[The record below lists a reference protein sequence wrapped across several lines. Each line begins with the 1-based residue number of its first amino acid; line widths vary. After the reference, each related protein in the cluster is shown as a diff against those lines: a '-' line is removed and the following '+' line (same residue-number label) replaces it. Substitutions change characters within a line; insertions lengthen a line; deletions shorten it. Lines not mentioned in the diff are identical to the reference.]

1 MVTFENKPTS
11 LNKISEALEDN
22 LNIIASDNRLK
33 TIVDKIADSRYTFKL
48 LGETGT
54 VPISSE
60 RSSLLY
66 KNWLYIAGSH
76 ISGAEL
82 IIIDINTMKIVKQV
96 SLSTVSNYVPLIILR
111 DDTYYYISFGGS
123 GSHILKGLLETGE
136 IVNTTIQ
143 GVADRCVCLDE
154 NYIYA
159 VSSSGIIR
167 KIDKITLNILQTSSS
182 IYNSPLDVKCV
193 GDYLYITGSG
203 TAPNTGAIIK
213 VAKSDINTIVAT
225 SSNLYNNEVVWRL
238 LVDGIYIYTASATGV
253 IKKWLLSDL
262 SYVSTFFT
270 TGNNGSIYT
279 IKKALNNIWVGDS
292 KGSTYR
298 VSETGDLLAK
308 LQTSVSPNYILVIDE
323 SNQILYRNA
332 SDDVTIAKYQIIDN
346 IQNNHST
353 TVIKTDDLVTL
364 NTVGVWVDNVYTLN
378 DMSMTCNTLSNGY
391 LRQLSFNGTT
401 TADSTFILATPNV
414 NNKLTPNKSYVLNGV
429 KSTDSLST
437 VFIRLTQYQNPDGS
451 GLNKVTEK
459 VAGDFKVFIAANDD
473 YLYYKIEIVIK
484 SGVTLTNSLY
494 NNIPSMIPSSI
505 TYGKGE
511 GPYLIK
517 DLSTITDTIQ
527 CYKLT
532 VIDGRLFVL
541 PNTANAGTI
550 EVRDYQTN
558 ALLKTINDGANATT
572 IGICF
577 DETYIYISKC
587 VETIS
592 DKKYRDVYV
601 RKYNRCTLDFISESP
616 ILYTGVSSTVST
628 NSSNIY
634 AMVENGEYLYLA
646 CIQTMQTAG
655 VFHKIRKIKKEDFS
669 SVSEIVWKTPL
680 NIIEHANG
688 FFVAGNNVESSS
700 DEKYRRVDFLDWD
713 LNVIQTFPQTTL
725 TINNFRYGFYKD
737 DFLYVENDSGVLVK
751 YQISNNTIAAET
763 QISEAAII
771 RSITLINDN
780 YILLQTDTSKI
791 MIYDLDLNFIKM
803 WDFYSTTTTGGYIL
817 SDNNNTIWIQ
827 PGSQPTTIYKK
838 QFIDMTKNIT

>member
-391 LRQLSFNGTT
+391 LRELSFNGTT

-505 TYGKGE
+505 TYKQGE

-527 CYKLT
+527 CRKIT
-532 VIDGRLFVL
+532 IIDGKIFLL
-541 PNTANAGTI
+541 PADVNAGTI

-558 ALLKTINDGANATT
+558 ALLKTINDGAN
-572 IGICF
+572 IGSSAICF
-577 DETYIYISKC
+577 DDDYIYVGKT
-587 VETIS
+587 VETIT

-601 RKYNRCTLDFISESP
+601 RKYNRCTLDFVSESP
-616 ILYTGVSSTVST
+616 ILFAGSVPTSSSIST
-628 NSSNIY
+628 NTY
-634 AMVENGEYLYLA
+634 GMVENGEYLYLA
-646 CIQTMQTAG
+646 CYGGTR
-655 VFHKIRKIKKEDFS
+655 KILKIKKVDFS
-669 SVSEIVWKTPL
+669 SVASIDWSDPL
-680 NIIEHANG
+680 HVIKHENG
-688 FFVAGNNVESSS
+688 FFVLGVNTESSS
-700 DEKYRRVDFLDWD
+700 DDKYKRIDFVDWN
-713 LNVIQTFPQTTL
+713 LNILQTFPQTTL
-725 TINNFRYGFYKD
+725 TVATFRNGFYKD
-737 DFLYVENDSGVLVK
+737 DFLYAANGSGVLVK
-751 YQISNNTIAAET
+751 YKISTNTIIEEV

-771 RSITLINDN
+771 YNIILINNDFL
-780 YILLQTDTSKI
+780 LLQTKTSKI
-791 MIYDLDLNFIKM
+791 MLYDLNLNFIKM
-803 WDFYSTTTTGGYIL
+803 WDFYNTATAGGYIL